1 MKPVSILTFALLI
14 MASPIFAQEEDLI
27 GSKKA
32 SSILPKAVKEVLK
45 KEGYRFT
52 ETIQVTGFQDQKVD
66 FRGQTR
72 KKKSFAAA
80 QGSAEVYA
88 KGVSYL
94 VRSGETFLPPD
105 KMQGA
110 EGTSAA
116 MFRNPIFYLLEVR
129 KLARGAQWGEDADV
143 GGQACIVAEL
153 SADERTLKSQVK
165 EFGGN
170 VGELKRYGVSD
181 ISPYIDLKRST
192 SDYFVSVG
200 KSDLL
205 LYRVEWK
212 LKLMVKKNAIPPG
225 VPVEIPSKIEV
236 SMELVLSGYG
246 DELELDI
253 PKFIQRWSGVK
264 N

>member
-1 MKPVSILTFALLI
+1 MKNVSIVVVGVLCMFHPAL
-14 MASPIFAQEEDLI
+14 AQEEDLI

-32 SSILPKAVKEVLK
+32 SSILPKAIKAVLK
-45 KEGYRFT
+45 EEGYRFT
-52 ETIQVTGFQDQKVD
+52 KTIQVAGFQDQKVD
-66 FRGQTR
+66 FQGQTR

-80 QGSAEVYA
+80 QGSAEVFA
-88 KGVSYL
+88 KGASYL
-94 VRSGETFLPPD
+94 VRSGDTFLPPD

-116 MFRNPIFYLLEVR
+116 MFRNPILYLLEVR
-129 KLARGAQWGEDADV
+129 KLARRAQWGEDADV
-143 GGQACIVAEL
+143 DGHSCIVAEI

-246 DELELDI
+246 DELEMDI